1 MAVRVSQEERRLILA
16 GYRVHRNN
24 WGLVAA
30 YVVENANHELGP
42 IQQIYLERT
51 PMQQRRRVRDV
62 ILRDIA
68 RYFIYFNKVH

>member
-16 GYRVHRNN
+16 EYRVQKNN

-51 PMQQRRRVRDV
+51 PVQQRRRVRDV
-62 ILRDIA
+62 VLHDIA
-68 RYFIYFNKVH
+68 RYFLYLTKVH